1 MKRLDDPFGYINV
14 EKSPENRHKIQ
25 AECRSAAVKFIFQSD
40 CFKYMHV
47 QLDFQNNMC
56 LQTTKFT
63 HTVM

>member
-25 AECRSAAVKFIFQSD
+25 EQCRSAAVKFTFQSD
-40 CFKYMHV
+40 RFKYIHV
-47 QLDFQNNMC
+47 QLHFQHNMC

-63 HTVM
+63 HTVI